1 MDKKE
6 ILDKKEIERF
16 NKKMYMRDYRQK
28 IKELKIK
35 FEYETS
41 SIHKHT

>member
-16 NKKMYMRDYRQK
+16 NKKMYMREYRKK
-28 IKELKIK
+28 IKELNKK
-35 FEYETS
+35 NNVT
-41 SIHKHT
+41 K

>member
-1 MDKKE
+1 MEKKE
-6 ILDKKEIERF
+6 ILDKKEIERY
-16 NKKMYMRDYRQK
+16 NKKLYMRAYRQK

-41 SIHKHT
+41 PIHKHT

>member
-1 MDKKE
+1 MDQKE
-6 ILDKKEIERF
+6 ILDKKEIERH
-16 NKKMYMRDYRQK
+16 NKKMYMRAYREK

-35 FEYETS
+35 LEYKPN